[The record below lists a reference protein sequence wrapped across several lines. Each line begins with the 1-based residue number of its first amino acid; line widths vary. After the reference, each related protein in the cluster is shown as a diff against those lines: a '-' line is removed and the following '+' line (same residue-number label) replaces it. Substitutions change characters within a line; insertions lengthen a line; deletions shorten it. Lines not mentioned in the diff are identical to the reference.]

1 MDLGIAGKVA
11 LVTAASSGLGRAM
24 AVALAA
30 EGVHVAVTGRNEERL
45 KATVQ
50 ACAEHGVRTMSL
62 AWDLAE
68 HDRAEEVAARV
79 AGELGPIDILVNNTG
94 GPPPT
99 PVQGQDPQLWQ
110 DQYGSMILPVVRLTD
125 AVIGGMRERGWGR
138 VITSTSSGPITP
150 IPNLGLSNTL
160 RASLHAWSKT
170 LSNEVAADGLTV
182 NVIVPGRIATPRVE
196 SLDRAQAERQGVAVE
211 EAAEKNRA
219 AIPAGRYG
227 DPAEFGAVAAF
238 LAGQQS
244 GYVTGSV
251 MRVDGGQIPSVE
263 S

>member
-30 EGVHVAVTGRNEERL
+30 EGVHLAVTGRNEERL
-45 KATVQ
+45 AATVR
-50 ACAEHGVRTMSL
+50 ACAEHGVRATSL
-62 AWDLAE
+62 VWDLAE
-68 HDRAEEVAARV
+68 HERAEEVAGRV
-79 AGELGPIDILVNNTG
+79 ADELGPVDILVNNTG

-110 DQYGSMILPVVRLTD
+110 DQYGSMVLPVVRLTD
-125 AVIGGMRERGWGR
+125 AVVGGMRERGWGR

-170 LSNEVAADGLTV
+170 LSTEVAADGVTS

-196 SLDRAQAERQGVAVE
+196 SLDRAQAEREDLPVE
-211 EAAEKNRA
+211 EASAKNRA
-219 AIPAGRYG
+219 SIPAGRYG
-227 DPAEFGAVAAF
+227 SPEEYGAVAAF
-238 LAGQQS
+238 LAGRQAA
-244 GYVTGSV
+244 YVTGSV
-251 MRVDGGQIPSVE
+251 VRVDGGQIPSA
-263 S
+263 